1 MQNTRAVDEE
11 KAALEVTVADLDSLF
26 EKDILEYIKTQTE
39 LFLAM
44 AGGISSGDTD
54 AFMSRLWDQIRKN
67 YETWFTSP
75 PQSDRSILYW
85 REVSD
90 KHKFSGNYV
99 ADRFIK

>member
-39 LFLAM
+39 SFLAM
-44 AGGISSGDTD
+44 TGGISSGDTD

-67 YETWFTSP
+67 
-75 PQSDRSILYW
+75 
-85 REVSD
+85 
-90 KHKFSGNYV
+90 
-99 ADRFIK
+99 